1 MTQTNKEI
9 DEAIQCNKRRSLEL
23 WVSNSESLQDHI
35 IEYISEEDYETLI
48 YWRGIKLMNLGF
60 PQCKT
65 NSGEKDKISTV
76 KSQTETHFGGTYR
89 TT

>member
-1 MTQTNKEI
+1 MQQEGVARTLGVEFRKPWW
-9 DEAIQCNKRRSLEL
+9 RSEL
-23 WVSNSESLQDHI
+23 KSSKDHI
-35 IEYISEEDYETLI
+35 KEYISEEDYETLI

-76 KSQTETHFGGTYR
+76 KSQTEMHFGETYR
-89 TT
+89 ST

>member
-1 MTQTNKEI
+1 MQQETVARTLGVEFRK
-9 DEAIQCNKRRSLEL
+9 
-23 WVSNSESLQDHI
+23 LQDHI
-35 IEYISEEDYETLI
+35 IEHISEEDYETLI
-48 YWRGIKLMNLGF
+48 YWRGIKLINLGF

-76 KSQTETHFGGTYR
+76 KSQTETHFGETYR